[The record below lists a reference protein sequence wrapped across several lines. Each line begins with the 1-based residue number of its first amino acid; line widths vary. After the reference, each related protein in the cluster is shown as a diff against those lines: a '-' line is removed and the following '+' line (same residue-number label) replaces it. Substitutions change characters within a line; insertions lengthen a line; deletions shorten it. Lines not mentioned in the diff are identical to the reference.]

1 MKKDKINTA
10 KMAQDIARA
19 TNGQERFSPE
29 TVKQLKDKDIL
40 EVIIKSCPAKF
51 ILNCNKEEDEFKKE

>member
-1 MKKDKINTA
+1 MKKDKISTA
-10 KMAQDIARA
+10 EMEKDIARA

-40 EVIIKSCPAKF
+40 AVIIKSCPAKF
-51 ILNCNKEEDEFKKE
+51 IFNCNKEEE